1 MRYGFFPKTM
11 WKLFN
16 GSFKRQLKKELHEP
30 KVGTVMK
37 NAKKRYKE
45 IVESIQEFDKG
56 DRFLFNIL
64 SCAFFSFNISN
75 KSLYS
80 IRNYKLL

>member
-16 GSFKRQLKKELHEP
+16 GNFKKQLKKELHEP
-30 KVGTVMK
+30 KVGYVMK

-45 IVESIQEFDKG
+45 IVE
-56 DRFLFNIL
+56 
-64 SCAFFSFNISN
+64 
-75 KSLYS
+75 
-80 IRNYKLL
+80 

>member
-1 MRYGFFPKTM
+1 MRYGFFPKTI

-45 IVESIQEFDKG
+45 IVESIQEFEID
-56 DRFLFNIL
+56 
-64 SCAFFSFNISN
+64 SCLIF
-75 KSLYS
+75 
-80 IRNYKLL
+80 